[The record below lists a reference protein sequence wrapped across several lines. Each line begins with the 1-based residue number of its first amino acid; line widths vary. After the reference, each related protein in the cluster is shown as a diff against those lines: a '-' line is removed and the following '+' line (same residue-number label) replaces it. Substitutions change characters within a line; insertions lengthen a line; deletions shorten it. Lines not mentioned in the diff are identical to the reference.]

1 MMRAAICTRYGP
13 PEVLEIRDVPRPS
26 IGGRDLLVR
35 VEAAT
40 VSVSDCYIRSGIP
53 TASLAMRMAVR
64 LMIGFRGPRRP
75 IPGAALAGT
84 VEETGRRV
92 TRFRAGDRVH
102 AFTMMR
108 MGACAEYARV
118 PEKSLVVA
126 TPDGVTAEEA
136 AGIPYG
142 GMLALHS
149 LRKAEIRPGD
159 PVVVYGASGAIGTA
173 AVQLAKHFGAEVTA
187 VCGTGNL
194 ELVRA
199 LGADAVLDYTRDD
212 TPGDRRYALVF
223 DAVGRRKTSPLK
235 DALKTALTPGGRFL
249 SVDDSLPRMRKDD
262 FVLLTELAAAGTLK
276 PVIGRRY
283 PLEQIAEA
291 HRYVEE
297 RHKQGN
303 VVITM
308 NPSEPKRTW

>member
-1 MMRAAICTRYGP
+1 MRAAVCTRYGP
-13 PEVLEIRDVPRPS
+13 PEVLRIQDVPRPS
-26 IGGRDLLVR
+26 LGARDLLVR
-35 VEAAT
+35 IEAAT

-53 TASLAMRMAVR
+53 TARLAMRMAMR
-64 LMIGFRGPRRP
+64 LMIGFRRPRRP
-75 IPGAALAGT
+75 IPGAALAGV
-84 VEETGRRV
+84 VEETGKRV
-92 TRFRAGDRVH
+92 ARFRPGDRVH

-118 PEKSLVVA
+118 PEKSLVA
-126 TPDGVTAEEA
+126 LTPDAVTAEEA

-149 LRKAEIRPGD
+149 LRKAQLQPGD
-159 PVVVYGASGAIGTA
+159 PVLVYGASGAIGTA
-173 AVQLAKHFGAEVTA
+173 ALQLATHFGAEVTA

-194 ELVRA
+194 ELARS
-199 LGADAVLDYTRDD
+199 LGADAVLDYTAED

-223 DAVGRRKTSPLK
+223 DAVGRRMTSPLK
-235 DALKTALTPGGRFL
+235 LACQAALLPGGKYL
-249 SVDDSLPRMRKDD
+249 SVDDGLPRLRKDD
-262 FVLLTELAAAGTLK
+262 FALLTELAGTGRLK

-291 HRYVEE
+291 HRYVEQ